1 MAYSKYKT
9 IINSLQGLILKKQLI
24 LIISLGLANT
34 QLQAMEVD
42 ANTRYC
48 QTVGCGW
55 AFRYEE
61 RSLALDS
68 LRLLGQTIFGKEI
81 IADPII
87 ECPKCNHTI
96 NLIFAKYHTESIK
109 SYDEIS
115 DKLDLLSEQSN
126 EDYDE
131 KISRE
136 LQPFS
141 KD

>member
-9 IINSLQGLILKKQLI
+9 IINPIQGLILNKQLI
-24 LIISLGLANT
+24 LILSLGLAST
-34 QLQAMEVD
+34 QLQAMEID

-55 AFRYEE
+55 AFKYEE

-68 LRLLGQTIFGKEI
+68 IRLLGQSIFGKEI

-87 ECPKCNHTI
+87 ECPKCKHTI

-109 SYDEIS
+109 SYHEIS
-115 DKLDLLSEQSN
+115 DKLDLLTQRSN
-126 EDYDE
+126 EDCDE
-131 KISRE
+131 EISRE
-136 LQPFS
+136 LNPFG
-141 KD
+141 KN